1 MSPGLISNY
10 KDSYLDPVFN
20 IENLVNC
27 HEYPIKLKYHF
38 NPKPSLISSEYQGF
52 NFPIERVE
60 ELFFFPNSSTMH
72 FGGKNYFNSNYAV
85 DKTLGVTN
93 PEHALIQGKGIRFY

>member
-1 MSPGLISNY
+1 
-10 KDSYLDPVFN
+10 
-20 IENLVNC
+20 
-27 HEYPIKLKYHF
+27 
-38 NPKPSLISSEYQGF
+38 
-52 NFPIERVE
+52 
-60 ELFFFPNSSTMH
+60 MH